1 MIPSHLSDWLRRS
14 SSPARRRHLAL
25 GLGVT
30 FPLLAASNLL
40 PLAGCRSLPSS
51 SQPVLPSEQSTGASR
66 WWPQWKWPEVPK
78 ITTPTFSQKSPSS
91 QRWGLGSG
99 PWSREEAI
107 AEVPAQAPSSDSTRS
122 TLADRFAES
131 GKGISLGEG
140 WKRWISTPADRSNTF
155 AEGPSLSTP
164 PTPYP
169 SASDNLKADRRTRGS
184 SSDQEPQESRA
195 WEENAPASSSPWTRR
210 LPPATPTEPST
221 SRPAPAGDIQWLPP
235 ESERPSDRS
244 EGGIPLSQ
252 QSGIRSR
259 LEQANSWVQ
268 TVAWSERT
276 RRGLLERRRSEGNML
291 PAIRSP
297 EAQTT
302 ESDPPDGDR
311 VPSGRLIAEE
321 KPVRT
326 EKSKTVVGAQPEASA
341 TPQPNKSNSGT
352 AGKVAP
358 EEKEQV
364 LAEGWSEPWVALV
377 VTGDQFGYLEPC
389 GCTGLAN
396 QKGGLI
402 RRDTLLQQIRGKGWN
417 VVPLDAGNQVRRPG
431 RQSELKFART
441 AEALK
446 LMGYQAVG
454 LGPDDLNLSAT
465 DLLLSFS
472 DIDPKQK
479 SPFVSANV
487 VVYEESFLE
496 TLKILSIGDRKIG
509 VTAFLGV
516 EESKQVQNVD
526 VSLVDPVEPVAK
538 AARQME
544 EMGVRFKVLIAH
556 ASLEESAQVA
566 KAVPKFDLVIT
577 SGGFGEPTY
586 KPEAIEGTPSQMV
599 QVGVKGMYAGLIGL
613 YDDPNQPLRY
623 QRIALTDQFPD
634 SQRITELFQRY
645 QEELQL
651 TGLEGLGLRPL
662 MHSSNRRFVGSEKCG
677 ECHTE
682 AFEIWKGTPHS
693 HATDSIV
700 HPPERSEIARHFDPE
715 CLSCHV
721 TGWNP
726 QKYYPYTSGF
736 LGLETSRHL
745 VGNGCENCHG
755 PGAEHSAAEEGS
767 SSADPTMLTRLRE
780 EMKLPLERARD
791 KCLECHDLDN
801 SPDFHQDGAFEK
813 YWNQVKHYGK
823 D

>member
-1 MIPSHLSDWLRRS
+1 ML
-14 SSPARRRHLAL
+14 
-25 GLGVT
+25 V
-30 FPLLAASNLL
+30 ASNLL

-51 SQPVLPSEQSTGASR
+51 SQPVLPSDPNAGASR

-78 ITTPTFSQKSPSS
+78 ITPPTFSQKSSS

-107 AEVPAQAPSSDSTRS
+107 VDVPSQVPSTESIRP
-122 TLADRFAES
+122 TLADRFAEA
-131 GKGISLGEG
+131 GKGIPLGES
-140 WKRWISTPADRSNTF
+140 WKRWISTPADRSNPF

-169 SASDNLKADRRTRGS
+169 SATENSQADRRSRGS
-184 SSDQEPQESRA
+184 SSDQEPQETRTK
-195 WEENAPASSSPWTRR
+195 EQNAPASSSPWTRR
-210 LPPATPTEPST
+210 LPPATAIEPPTSP
-221 SRPAPAGDIQWLPP
+221 PATAGDIQWLPP
-235 ESERPSDRS
+235 EAELPSTGS
-244 EGGIPLSQ
+244 EGGVPLSQ

-259 LEQANSWVQ
+259 LEAANSWVQ

-276 RRGLLERRRSEGNML
+276 RRGFLERRRVEGNTL
-291 PAIRSP
+291 PAIAAPGRP
-297 EAQTT
+297 ATQ
-302 ESDPPDGDR
+302 SDPPVGDR
-311 VPSGRLIAEE
+311 VPGGRLIAEE

-326 EKSKTVVGAQPEASA
+326 EKTKTVVGAHPEANA
-341 TPQPNKSNSGT
+341 TPQPIKSDSGT
-352 AGKVAP
+352 GGKLAP

-364 LAEGWSEPWVALV
+364 LAEGWSEPWVALL

-472 DIDPKQK
+472 DIDPEQK

-496 TLKILSIGDRKIG
+496 TLKVLSIGDRKIG

-538 AARQME
+538 AAKKME
-544 EMGVRFKVLIAH
+544 ELGVRFKVLIAH

-634 SQRITELFQRY
+634 SQRITE
-645 QEELQL
+645 
-651 TGLEGLGLRPL
+651 PWN
-662 MHSSNRRFVGSEKCG
+662 SSG
-677 ECHTE
+677 
-682 AFEIWKGTPHS
+682 
-693 HATDSIV
+693 
-700 HPPERSEIARHFDPE
+700 
-715 CLSCHV
+715 
-721 TGWNP
+721 
-726 QKYYPYTSGF
+726 
-736 LGLETSRHL
+736 
-745 VGNGCENCHG
+745 
-755 PGAEHSAAEEGS
+755 
-767 SSADPTMLTRLRE
+767 
-780 EMKLPLERARD
+780 
-791 KCLECHDLDN
+791 
-801 SPDFHQDGAFEK
+801 
-813 YWNQVKHYGK
+813 
-823 D
+823 

>member
-1 MIPSHLSDWLRRS
+1 LIP
-14 SSPARRRHLAL
+14 
-25 GLGVT
+25 G
-30 FPLLAASNLL
+30 
-40 PLAGCRSLPSS
+40 
-51 SQPVLPSEQSTGASR
+51 
-66 WWPQWKWPEVPK
+66 
-78 ITTPTFSQKSPSS
+78 
-91 QRWGLGSG
+91 
-99 PWSREEAI
+99 
-107 AEVPAQAPSSDSTRS
+107 
-122 TLADRFAES
+122 
-131 GKGISLGEG
+131 
-140 WKRWISTPADRSNTF
+140 
-155 AEGPSLSTP
+155 
-164 PTPYP
+164 
-169 SASDNLKADRRTRGS
+169 
-184 SSDQEPQESRA
+184 
-195 WEENAPASSSPWTRR
+195 
-210 LPPATPTEPST
+210 
-221 SRPAPAGDIQWLPP
+221 
-235 ESERPSDRS
+235 
-244 EGGIPLSQ
+244 
-252 QSGIRSR
+252 
-259 LEQANSWVQ
+259 
-268 TVAWSERT
+268 
-276 RRGLLERRRSEGNML
+276 
-291 PAIRSP
+291 
-297 EAQTT
+297 
-302 ESDPPDGDR
+302 
-311 VPSGRLIAEE
+311 GRLIAEE

-326 EKSKTVVGAQPEASA
+326 EKAKTVVGAQPEANP
-341 TPQPNKSNSGT
+341 TPQPTKSDSGT

-364 LAEGWSEPWVALV
+364 LAEGWSQPWVALL

-402 RRDTLLQQIRGKGWN
+402 RRDTLLQQIRNKGWN

-496 TLKILSIGDRKIG
+496 TLKVLSIGDRKIG

-544 EMGVRFKVLIAH
+544 ELGVRFKVLIAH

-599 QVGVKGMYAGLIGL
+599 QVGVKGMHAGLIGL

-651 TGLEGLGLRPL
+651 TGLDGLGLRPL
-662 MHSSNRRFVGSEKCG
+662 MHSSNRRFVGSDKCG
-677 ECHTE
+677 ECHTK

-726 QKYYPYTSGF
+726 QKHYPYTSGF
-736 LGLETSRHL
+736 VGLEVSRHL

-755 PGAEHSAAEEGS
+755 PGAEHSAAEEGAS
-767 SSADPTMLTRLRE
+767 PADPTMLTRLRE
-780 EMKLPLERARD
+780 EMRLPLDRARD

>member
-1 MIPSHLSDWLRRS
+1 M
-14 SSPARRRHLAL
+14 
-25 GLGVT
+25 
-30 FPLLAASNLL
+30 
-40 PLAGCRSLPSS
+40 
-51 SQPVLPSEQSTGASR
+51 
-66 WWPQWKWPEVPK
+66 
-78 ITTPTFSQKSPSS
+78 
-91 QRWGLGSG
+91 
-99 PWSREEAI
+99 
-107 AEVPAQAPSSDSTRS
+107 
-122 TLADRFAES
+122 
-131 GKGISLGEG
+131 
-140 WKRWISTPADRSNTF
+140 
-155 AEGPSLSTP
+155 
-164 PTPYP
+164 
-169 SASDNLKADRRTRGS
+169 
-184 SSDQEPQESRA
+184 
-195 WEENAPASSSPWTRR
+195 
-210 LPPATPTEPST
+210 
-221 SRPAPAGDIQWLPP
+221 
-235 ESERPSDRS
+235 
-244 EGGIPLSQ
+244 
-252 QSGIRSR
+252 
-259 LEQANSWVQ
+259 Q

-276 RRGLLERRRSEGNML
+276 RRGFLERRRSEGSPL
-291 PAIRSP
+291 PAIRSLEP
-297 EAQTT
+297 QTPQ
-302 ESDPPDGDR
+302 SDPPEGDR
-311 VPSGRLIAEE
+311 VPGGRLIAEE

-326 EKSKTVVGAQPEASA
+326 EKTKTVVGSQPETNAM
-341 TPQPNKSNSGT
+341 PQSNKVESGP

-364 LAEGWSEPWVALV
+364 LAEGWSEPWVALL

-479 SPFVSANV
+479 SPFVAANV

-496 TLKILSIGDRKIG
+496 TLKVLSIGDRKIG

-526 VSLVDPVEPVAK
+526 VSLVDPIEPVAK

-544 EMGVRFKVLIAH
+544 ELGVRFKVLIAH

-566 KAVPKFDLVIT
+566 KAVPEFDLVIT

-586 KPEAIEGTPSQMV
+586 KPEAIEGTPSQMI

-677 ECHTE
+677 DCHTQ

-736 LGLETSRHL
+736 LGLEASPHL

-755 PGAEHSAAEEGS
+755 PGAEHSAAEEGA
-767 SSADPTMLTRLRE
+767 SSADATMLTRLRE
-780 EMKLPLERARD
+780 EMRLPLDRARD

-801 SPDFHQDGAFEK
+801 SPDFHQDGAFDK